1 MGGWDI
7 GEPQAAGILLGVV
20 PGPGTSTAFVRSA
33 HGTALG
39 EEKEELRDAHGSVF
53 GGE

>member
-1 MGGWDI
+1 MC
-7 GEPQAAGILLGVV
+7 EPQAAGILLGVV

-39 EEKEELRDAHGSVF
+39 EERGGGFTSFVNNSV
-53 GGE
+53 G